1 MADAFAAAMNTM
13 NPVDLYHDPSLDD
26 LYFPG
31 NRHPHLASG
40 PERRRAGTQAGPHNG
55 SPPWPERS
63 QHSPEVPR
71 GPPMAY
77 RSSAPA
83 SGPRRSFSQRAKA
96 RPYAQEAFADDDY
109 DTHDQ
114 TPTVRSPIPAR
125 PDTMMAEAIG
135 TASSSSGS
143 TTAAAARAHRP
154 ETVARSDGP
163 SHGHAHY
170 SNNARLRPRR
180 PPEATN
186 HALPEARRYASPEAQ
201 SGPAP
206 VPVPGPTSTS
216 RRPPRHSLPSEQK
229 RRDWAPDRSPLQK
242 LEVKLNDIS
251 NISKEEKRARVQ
263 AAEIRLRESKT
274 NRAVSAQAGP
284 RRHQQGPIAP
294 AKPSPSVDRPRAED
308 AGLVRNL
315 GATQGNHGPDPRRL
329 SAERSLGNSGF
340 EYSGSSARDRR
351 VDSASEPRF
360 ANTTRDPATQ
370 RSHEP
375 TARAGGTNGSQ
386 SARYADLAVG
396 VAKGS
401 ESASSQPGGTGLA
414 ISVGRPAPRQI
425 HQPGSLYTD
434 GSGEN
439 AAGLVERQRN
449 ASHKATLAKLTGA
462 APVVATAVASHSA
475 PREQPTSQTPEADYS
490 QQRPRGISVSPH
502 LQTERG
508 ELTPASPPIAGE
520 HQTRQKGRRPSVTFQ
535 EPADRV
541 YADEWKHAKTA
552 RLCLADL
559 ALDKANDNASQNQ
572 AWWESGPDST
582 KSRRR
587 ARAGASFGL
596 VGDPIDDRTAEFSP
610 PLFLRCGPLLRFTG
624 IKTASSPSPTSGP
637 PPGHGTSTLEPQIWR
652 GSVMIVT
659 QDSRSSYQ
667 QPPVLRLFSR
677 PKSLLPPPPALVT
690 EAELA
695 PEYIDPIAGLE
706 KVSRTG
712 RALYVRP
719 VDHLEE
725 GKDLSNV
732 ETDDGLFESSPSL
745 LATSDNQAI
754 TATAH
759 NRRTSNLDGEH
770 VGRYQEVPGARLYA
784 DPSRDVTFWRF
795 NIEVELADTQQHIAY
810 RINRGASS
818 SFWVPA
824 RGEAMNIAF
833 HSCNGFSTSIN
844 PDLFSGPDPLWR
856 DVLNVHQTRPFHVMI
871 GGGDQIYNDCVK
883 SDTVHFA
890 RWIQIR
896 NPHQKHNAP
905 FTAEMQAEL
914 ETFYLNR
921 YALCFS
927 QGLFGMAASQIPM
940 VNIWDDHDIIDG
952 FGSYPDHFMRSP
964 VFTGLG
970 NIAFKY
976 YMLFQHQSVP
986 EETPATEPSW
996 VLGHEPGPYIH
1007 QLSRSLF
1014 MHLGSRVAFLGIDCR
1029 TERMRDEIMSVRS
1042 FDILL
1047 ERCRKEIIEG
1057 DTKHLIVLLGVPIAY
1072 PRLVWL
1078 ENVLTSRAMDP
1089 VKALGRAGI
1098 LKTSFL
1104 NNFDGG
1110 IEILDDLDD
1119 HWTASHHKSERYDL
1133 ITDLQ
1138 DLAAE
1143 KSVRI
1148 TILGGDV
1155 HLAAVGQ
1162 FYSNPKLKIPK
1173 DKDHRY
1179 MPNVISS
1186 AIVNAPPPNML
1197 ADVINKRNKIHHLNA
1212 YTHEDMIPI
1221 FTHDV
1226 DHKKRNN
1233 THLLPRRNWCSIRE
1247 YSPGATPPSS
1257 LPTTPSAP
1265 SDEDLESQQS
1275 DKPAF
1280 SLSKQPGGLLRRLSG
1295 RKAPPSSYPEMMD
1308 TPQLRS
1314 ASYDGSQPGRGNFFG
1329 LGRSDSRSK
1338 RPSLDSDQPQRRA
1351 ASFDNSTSRPPSR
1364 PGVLRRP
1371 TNLSAKAAK
1380 KGNVPAIDADGNEM
1394 DLNDHINLEGG
1405 LDIVINAE
1413 VDQKDPAGITVPYRL
1428 LVPAL
1433 WYDGSSDREKLE
1445 SGVGVARRS
1454 SLLERVGLGHY
1465 RSQKLAQSQ
1474 GAGNWGQEMS
1484 DSESISETDEGVP
1497 KQASKPRF
1505 SFFGGRRRKQD
1516 GAYSDQ
1522 EHDIDESRTSYNKQE
1537 LQQQHLAQAKADQTQ
1552 EQLGASQHTSKVV
1565 QRAYETGQLQA
1576 PNQNDTLYDT
1586 TNRPPPQHFAQTT
1599 RQTSKVVQRGY
1610 DIAHLQPSVTAQA
1623 PAAQNDRLYDTID
1636 RPPLQ
1641 HLPQPARPGRRSLT
1655 ITSFID
1661 REHAPAHSPGEVNA
1675 FNAPP
1680 RGQPGAVTTSASVSA
1695 AVPQRTLSKQERVLG
1710 LGAGDYRPSTGD
1722 GTRAVSDSLP
1732 RGYSGIEAYR
1742 EPSKLKRNLSLKK
1755 AKNWLDGRRTS
1766 RDYDSDRWDDAQQT
1780 FGTSAAVN
1788 STTAVG
1794 SFTTSTTAEA
1804 TTSSSSEESSTTEEA
1819 TSTSSDESSSSST
1832 TESSSSAS
1840 ATFSGAAVS
1849 NKDLGR
1855 AALAVGALALL
1866 L

>member
-1 MADAFAAAMNTM
+1 MANPYAAAMNTM

-26 LYFPG
+26 LYFRN
-31 NRHPHLASG
+31 NRYSHAAVG
-40 PERRRAGTQAGPHNG
+40 PERRRAGNHPG
-55 SPPWPERS
+55 SPPPPERI
-63 QHSPEVPR
+63 QHAPEVPR
-71 GPPMAY
+71 GAPMAY
-77 RSSAPA
+77 RASAPA
-83 SGPRRSFSQRAKA
+83 NGPRRSFSQRAKA

-109 DTHDQ
+109 DTTDQ
-114 TPTVRSPIPAR
+114 RAAVHSPIPAR
-125 PDTMMAEAIG
+125 PDTMPAEAIG
-135 TASSSSGS
+135 AASNSSSSS
-143 TTAAAARAHRP
+143 TAAAAAAARAYRP
-154 ETVARSDGP
+154 EPLAPSDGQ
-163 SHGHAHY
+163 SHGQAHSY
-170 SNNARLRPRR
+170 SNSARQRSRR
-180 PPEATN
+180 PPEAQR
-186 HALPEARRYASPEAQ
+186 HASPEVQ
-201 SGPAP
+201 SVPAHAP
-206 VPVPGPTSTS
+206 PTSVS
-216 RRPPRHSLPSEQK
+216 RRPPRHSLPPEQQ
-229 RRDWAPDRSPLQK
+229 RRDWAPERSPLQK
-242 LEVKLNDIS
+242 LEVTLND
-251 NISKEEKRARVQ
+251 ISKEEKRARVQ
-263 AAEIRLRESKT
+263 EAEMRLKESKT
-274 NRAVSAQAGP
+274 NRAVSAHAQAST
-284 RRHQQGPIAP
+284 RLQQQGAVAP
-294 AKPSPSVDRPRAED
+294 PKLSPGLDRPQAED
-308 AGLVRNL
+308 TSLVRNL
-315 GATQGNHGPDPRRL
+315 GPTQGNRPPDSRHL
-329 SAERSLGNSGF
+329 SSARNARNSGF
-340 EYSGSSARDRR
+340 EYSGSSARDQPL
-351 VDSASEPRF
+351 DSAPEPRVP
-360 ANTTRDPATQ
+360 NPTRDLATHRSYEPTTQRSYEPATRGSYEPATQ
-370 RSHEP
+370 RSYEP
-375 TARAGGTNGSQ
+375 ATQRSYEPATQRSYEPATAQDGGTNGIK
-386 SARYADLAVG
+386 SARFTDLARDR
-396 VAKGS
+396 ANLS
-401 ESASSQPGGTGLA
+401 ESAPSQPGSTGLA
-414 ISVGRPAPRQI
+414 LSVKRTAPRQT
-425 HQPGSLYTD
+425 HQPSPLYAD
-434 GSGEN
+434 DVGEN
-439 AAGLVERQRN
+439 AVGMVERQRN
-449 ASHKATLAKLTGA
+449 ASHKAALAKLTGA
-462 APVVATAVASHSA
+462 APFAGAVASRAA
-475 PREQPTSQTPEADYS
+475 PREQPTSQTPEVDYS
-490 QQRPRGISVSPH
+490 QQRSRAMDTSPH
-502 LQTERG
+502 AQNERG
-508 ELTPASPPIAGE
+508 EPTPASPPIAGD
-520 HQTRQKGRRPSVTFQ
+520 HQPRQKGRRPSVTFK
-535 EPADRV
+535 EPAERV
-541 YADEWKHAKTA
+541 SADEWKHAKTG

-559 ALDKANDNASQNQ
+559 VLDKPHDSASQSQ
-572 AWWESGPDST
+572 AWWEPNADS

-596 VGDPIDDRTAEFSP
+596 VGDPIDDRTAEFNP
-610 PLFLRCGPLLRFTG
+610 PL
-624 IKTASSPSPTSGP
+624 
-637 PPGHGTSTLEPQIWR
+637 TLEPQIWR

-659 QDSRSSYQ
+659 QDSRSSYP

-719 VDHLEE
+719 VDHLDE
-725 GKDLSNV
+725 GKDLSQV

-745 LATSDNQAI
+745 LATNDNQAI
-754 TATAH
+754 TATDH

-770 VGRYQEVPGARLYA
+770 VGRYQEVPGARLFA

-795 NIEVELADTQQHIAY
+795 NIEVELADAQQHIAY

-824 RGEAMNIAF
+824 RGEAMNIMF

-844 PDLFSGPDPLWR
+844 PNLFSGPDPLWR

-883 SDTVHFA
+883 SETEHFA

-905 FTAEMQAEL
+905 FTAEMEAEL

-921 YALCFS
+921 YARWFS
-927 QGLFGMAASQIPM
+927 QGLFGMATSQIPM

-952 FGSYPDHFMRSP
+952 FGSYPDHFMKSP
-964 VFTGLG
+964 VFSGLG
-970 NIAFKY
+970 NVAFKY

-1029 TERMRDEIMSVRS
+1029 TERMRDEVMSVRS

-1098 LKTSFL
+1098 IKSSFL

-1155 HLAAVGQ
+1155 HLGAVGQ

-1197 ADVINKRNKIHHLNA
+1197 ADVINKRNKTHHLNA
-1212 YTHEDMIPI
+1212 YTHENMIPI

-1247 YSPGATPPSS
+1247 YVPGATPPPS
-1257 LPTTPSAP
+1257 TPSTASVI
-1265 SDEDLESQQS
+1265 SDDELESQQ
-1275 DKPAF
+1275 PGRAALP
-1280 SLSKQPGGLLRRLSG
+1280 LSKQPGGILRRLSG
-1295 RKAPPSSYPEMMD
+1295 RKAPPSSYPEMMA
-1308 TPQLRS
+1308 TEQLRS
-1314 ASYDGSQPGRGNFFG
+1314 ASYDGSQPSRGNFFG
-1329 LGRSDSRSK
+1329 LG
-1338 RPSLDSDQPQRRA
+1338 RA
-1351 ASFDNSTSRPPSR
+1351 ASFDNSTSKPASR
-1364 PGVLRRP
+1364 PTVLRRP
-1371 TNLSAKAAK
+1371 TNLSAKAAR
-1380 KGNVPAIDADGNEM
+1380 KGNVLAVDADGNEI

-1413 VDQKDPAGITVPYRL
+1413 VDQKDPAGITVPYRI

-1445 SGVGVARRS
+1445 STGAVARRP
-1454 SLLERVGLGHY
+1454 SLLERVGLGHH
-1465 RSQKLAQSQ
+1465 RTQKLAQSQ

-1484 DSESISETDEGVP
+1484 ESESVSETDEGGL
-1497 KQASKPRF
+1497 KRASKPRF
-1505 SFFGGRRRKQD
+1505 SFFGSRRRKQD
-1516 GAYSDQ
+1516 GEYSDQ
-1522 EHDIDESRTSYNKQE
+1522 EPEIDNSRASNDKQDV
-1537 LQQQHLAQAKADQTQ
+1537 QQQHVSQANGERTREQRSASGRAGADVGVGEGRQPSQQVLAGSSRQSVGQSSKA
-1552 EQLGASQHTSKVV
+1552 
-1565 QRAYETGQLQA
+1565 GQLQA
-1576 PNQNDTLYDT
+1576 PAQHDTLYDT
-1586 TNRPPPQHFAQTT
+1586 TSRPPPQHDTLYDTTSRPPPQHFAQNT
-1599 RQTSKVVQRGY
+1599 RQTSKAVQRAY
-1610 DIAHLQPSVTAQA
+1610 DIGQLQPSAAA
-1623 PAAQNDRLYDTID
+1623 PAPVQSERLYDTTD
-1636 RPPLQ
+1636 RPPAQ
-1641 HLPQPARPGRRSLT
+1641 HLPEPPRAGRRSLT
-1655 ITSFID
+1655 ITSFKTRDGAAGSSRSISD
-1661 REHAPAHSPGEVNA
+1661 SYSIPRPAPNLPAQSQSW
-1675 FNAPP
+1675 
-1680 RGQPGAVTTSASVSA
+1680 RGATTAAASASA
-1695 AVPQRTLSKQERVLG
+1695 AAPQRALSKQERVLG
-1710 LGAGDYRPSTGD
+1710 LGAANYRAPTGD

-1755 AKNWLDGRRTS
+1755 AKNWLDGRRTT
-1766 RDYDSDRWDDAQQT
+1766 RDYDSEEWDGVEQT
-1780 FGTSAAVN
+1780 HIGTW
-1788 STTAVG
+1788 G
-1794 SFTTSTTAEA
+1794 QI
-1804 TTSSSSEESSTTEEA
+1804 
-1819 TSTSSDESSSSST
+1819 
-1832 TESSSSAS
+1832 
-1840 ATFSGAAVS
+1840 
-1849 NKDLGR
+1849 
-1855 AALAVGALALL
+1855 
-1866 L
+1866 